1 MNEKYF
7 YLCVYLS
14 SLNLLPMKRIF
25 CTLLLAVTHFIVGA
39 QNNPVNYPV
48 YSGKDLGLSYSAS
61 ASTFKIWAPTATDA
75 KLNLYKSDIGGNA
88 ESSLKMNK
96 GINGVWELTVKQDL
110 KNSYYTFQ
118 VNIGNTWS
126 EEVVDPYAKACGTNG
141 LRAQVVD
148 FTETNPIGWAQD
160 KSPNFSTANK
170 QTDAIIYELHVRD
183 ASIHASSGIKNKG
196 KFLGLAELGTKNMAG
211 QYTGLSHIKELG
223 VTHVHLLPFYDYNSV
238 DETKSATQ
246 YNWGYDPV
254 NYNIPEG
261 SYSTNPSDGKVR
273 IKELKE
279 LVKTMHS
286 NGLRIIMDVV
296 YNHTALTKNSNFNI
310 LVPDYYYRKRAD
322 GSFSDASGCGNETA
336 SDKAMFQKFMIESVV
351 YWVKEYHIDGFR
363 FDLMGVHD
371 IETMNLIS
379 DTLHKIKPS
388 IVLYGEGWTSGGS
401 PLSEEKRALKKNAA
415 QLNDIAVFS
424 DDMRDGIKGSVFN
437 INDRGFAT
445 GNIGNS
451 ESVKFGIVAAGN
463 HPQIN
468 YNNINYTK
476 GPYTAGPAG
485 LINYADCHDNNILW
499 DKIELSFKDAS
510 EEARTKMAQLA
521 YAIVLTA
528 QGASF
533 LHAGTEFLRT
543 KNGVENSFDK
553 GDIVNGINWDLK
565 TKNNNTYQLIRSLIK
580 IRRAHPAFRM
590 QTAAQIAKHLQF
602 ENNQSAGIISYTMN
616 GAAVGDSW
624 KKIWVAYNGSQNPQ
638 SVTLPTGT
646 WKIGLSTTGSTKMGN
661 NFTLAGS
668 SAVILYGE

>member
-1 MNEKYF
+1 MKK
-7 YLCVYLS
+7 
-14 SLNLLPMKRIF
+14 LLVLI
-25 CTLLLAVTHFIVGA
+25 LLVATASYGTA
-39 QNNPVNYPV
+39 QNLSGSYPV
-48 YSGKDLGLSYSAS
+48 YNGKDLGLTYSPKA
-61 ASTFKIWAPTATDA
+61 ATFKIWAPTATA
-75 KLNLYKSDIGGNA
+75 ARLNLYKSDMGGNA
-88 ESSLKMNK
+88 IRTINMSK
-96 GINGVWELTVKQDL
+96 GENGVWQITVPENL
-110 KNSYYTFQ
+110 KNNYYTFQ
-118 VNIGNTWS
+118 VNINNTWS

-141 LRAQVVD
+141 LRAQVID
-148 FTETNPIGWAQD
+148 LKETNPVGWDQD
-160 KSPNFSTANK
+160 KSPNFSSSNK

-196 KFLGLAELGTKNMAG
+196 KFLGLAEVGTKNSAG
-211 QYTGLSHIKELG
+211 QSTGLSHIKELG

-238 DETKSATQ
+238 DETKAAVQ

-261 SYSTNPSDGKVR
+261 SYSTNPADGKVR

-279 LVKTMHS
+279 LIKTMHS
-286 NGLRIIMDVV
+286 SGLRIIMDVV
-296 YNHTALTKNSNFNI
+296 YNHTALTKNSNFNT

-322 GSFSDASGCGNETA
+322 GSFSDASSCGNETA
-336 SDKAMFQKFMIESVV
+336 SDNAMFQKFMIESVV

-363 FDLMGVHD
+363 FDLMGIHD

-388 IVLYGEGWTSGGS
+388 IVLYGEGWTSSSS
-401 PLSEEKRALKKNAA
+401 PLPDDKRALKKNAA
-415 QLNDIAVFS
+415 KLNGIAVFS

-445 GNIGNS
+445 GQIENS
-451 ESVKFGIVAAGN
+451 ESVKFGIVAAGK

-468 YNNINYTK
+468 YSKVNYSK
-476 GPYTAGPAG
+476 EPYTAGPAG

-499 DKIELSFKDAS
+499 DKIELSFKEAS
-510 EEARTKMAQLA
+510 VAERTKMHELA

-553 GDIVNGINWDLK
+553 GDVVNGINWDLK
-565 TKNNNTYQLIRSLIK
+565 TQNNASYQFIKSLIQ
-580 IRRAHPAFRM
+580 IRRTHPAFRM
-590 QTAAQIAKHLQF
+590 QTAQEIATNLNF
-602 ENNQSAGIISYTMN
+602 EENLPPGIIAYTIN

-624 KKIWVAYNGSQNPQ
+624 KKIWVAYNGKQTPQ
-638 SVTLPTGT
+638 TITLPKGT
-646 WKIGLSTTGSTKMGN
+646 WKVGLSSKGSSKSAADY
-661 NFTLAGS
+661 TLAGS
-668 SAVILYGE
+668 SAVILYGQ

>member
-1 MNEKYF
+1 MKNIIAF
-7 YLCVYLS
+7 VVLFA
-14 SLNLLPMKRIF
+14 SLNGLS
-25 CTLLLAVTHFIVGA
+25 A
-39 QNNPVNYPV
+39 QESKIDYPV
-48 YSGKDLGLSYSAS
+48 YTGKDLGLTYTPTA
-61 ASTFKIWAPTATDA
+61 ATFKIWAPTATAA
-75 KLNLYKSDIGGNA
+75 KLNIYKSDLGGTA
-88 ESSLKMNK
+88 VRSITMHK
-96 GINGVWELTVKQDL
+96 GDNGVWQITVPENL

-141 LRAQVVD
+141 LRAQVID
-148 FTETNPIGWAQD
+148 LKETNPVGWDKD
-160 KSPNFSTANK
+160 KSPNFSVANK
-170 QTDAIIYELHVRD
+170 QTDAVIYELHVRD

-196 KFLGLAELGTKNMAG
+196 KFLGLAELGTKNSAG
-211 QYTGLSHIKELG
+211 QFTGLSHIKELG
-223 VTHVHLLPFYDYNSV
+223 VTHIHLLPFYDYNSV
-238 DETKSATQ
+238 DETKSAVQ

-273 IKELKE
+273 IRELKE
-279 LVKTMHS
+279 LIKTIHS

-322 GSFSDASGCGNETA
+322 GSFSDASSCGNETA
-336 SDKAMFQKFMIESVV
+336 SEKAMFQKFMIESVV
-351 YWVKEYHIDGFR
+351 YWVNEYHIDGFR
-363 FDLMGVHD
+363 FDLMGIHD
-371 IETMNLIS
+371 IQTMNMIS

-388 IVLYGEGWTSGGS
+388 IVLYGEGWTSSSS
-401 PLSEEKRALKKNAA
+401 PLPEDKRALKKNAA
-415 QLNDIAVFS
+415 LLNGIAVFS

-437 INDRGFAT
+437 IDDKGFAT
-445 GNIGNS
+445 GHIANI
-451 ESVKFGIVAAGN
+451 ESVKFGIVAAGK

-468 YNNINYTK
+468 YSKVNYSK
-476 GPYTAGPAG
+476 EPYTAGPAG

-499 DKIELSFKDAS
+499 DKIELSLKSAS
-510 EEARTKMAQLA
+510 TAERTKMHELA

-553 GDIVNGINWDLK
+553 GDVVNGIDWNLK
-565 TKNNNTYQLIRSLIK
+565 TKNMASYQFIKSLVQ

-590 QTAAQIAKHLQF
+590 QTAEQIATHLNF
-602 ENNQSAGIISYTMN
+602 ENNLPTGIIAYTIN
-616 GAAVGDSW
+616 GAAVGDTW
-624 KKIWVAYNGSQNPQ
+624 KKIWVAYNGSQTPQ
-638 SVTLPTGT
+638 TLTLPKGT
-646 WKIGLSTTGSTKMGN
+646 WKVGLSSNGSSKMGN

-668 SAVILYGE
+668 SAVILYGQ

>member
-1 MNEKYF
+1 MYISNLNLVFMKKLIVLIVLIATASYGTAQN
-7 YLCVYLS
+7 LS
-14 SLNLLPMKRIF
+14 SR
-25 CTLLLAVTHFIVGA
+25 
-39 QNNPVNYPV
+39 YPV
-48 YSGKDLGLSYSAS
+48 YNGKDLGLTYSPKA
-61 ASTFKIWAPTATDA
+61 ATFKIWAPTATA
-75 KLNLYKSDIGGNA
+75 ARLNLYKSDMGGSVIRSIN
-88 ESSLKMNK
+88 LNK
-96 GINGVWELTVKQDL
+96 GENGVWQITVPENL

-118 VNIGNTWS
+118 VNIGNAWG

-141 LRAQVVD
+141 LRAQVID
-148 FTETNPIGWAQD
+148 LKETNPVGWEKD
-160 KSPNFSTANK
+160 KSPNFSSTNK
-170 QTDAIIYELHVRD
+170 QTDAVIYELHVRD

-196 KFLGLAELGTKNMAG
+196 KFLGLAEVGTKNSAG
-211 QYTGLSHIKELG
+211 QSTGLSHLKEFG

-238 DETKSATQ
+238 DETKAAVQ

-279 LVKTMHS
+279 LIKTMHS

-296 YNHTALTKNSNFNI
+296 YNHTALTKNSNFNT

-322 GSFSDASGCGNETA
+322 GSFSDASSCGNETA
-336 SDKAMFQKFMIESVV
+336 SDNAMFQKFMIESVV

-363 FDLMGVHD
+363 FDLMGIHD

-388 IVLYGEGWTSGGS
+388 IVLYGEGWTSSSS
-401 PLSEEKRALKKNAA
+401 PLPDNKRALKKNAA
-415 QLNDIAVFS
+415 QLNGIAVFS

-445 GNIGNS
+445 GQIENS
-451 ESVKFGIVAAGN
+451 ESVKFGIVAAGK

-468 YNNINYTK
+468 YSKVNYSK
-476 GPYTAGPAG
+476 EPYTAGPAG

-510 EEARTKMAQLA
+510 VAERTKMHELA
-521 YAIVLTA
+521 YSIVLTA

-553 GDIVNGINWDLK
+553 GDIVNGIDWDLK
-565 TKNNNTYQLIRSLIK
+565 TKNNASYQFIK
-580 IRRAHPAFRM
+580 NLVQIRRAHPAFRM
-590 QTAAQIAKHLQF
+590 QTAQQIATHLNF
-602 ENNQSAGIISYTMN
+602 ENNQPAGIIAYTIN

-624 KKIWVAYNGSQNPQ
+624 KKIWVAFNGSQNPQ
-638 SVTLPTGT
+638 TLTVPKGT
-646 WKIGLSTTGSTKMGN
+646 WKVGFYGQDAPKIGN

-668 SAVILYGE
+668 SAVILYGQ

>member
-1 MNEKYF
+1 MIVF
-7 YLCVYLS
+7 VLLFA
-14 SLNLLPMKRIF
+14 SL
-25 CTLLLAVTHFIVGA
+25 THSTA
-39 QNNPVNYPV
+39 QESKISYPV
-48 YSGKDLGLSYSAS
+48 YKGSDLGLTYSQK
-61 ASTFKIWAPTATDA
+61 ASTFKIWAPTATAA
-75 KLNLYKSDIGGNA
+75 KLNVYKSDMGGTA
-88 ESSLKMNK
+88 SRSIQMSSGEN
-96 GINGVWELTVKQDL
+96 GIWLITLPENL
-110 KNSYYTFQ
+110 KNNYYTFQ
-118 VNIGNTWS
+118 VFIDNVWS

-148 FTETNPIGWAQD
+148 LNETNPIGWAKD
-160 KSPNFSTANK
+160 RSPNFSTSNK

-183 ASIHASSGIKNKG
+183 ASIHESSGIKNKG
-196 KFLGLAELGTKNMAG
+196 KFLGLAELGTKNSAG
-211 QYTGLSHIKELG
+211 QFTGLSHIKELG
-223 VTHVHLLPFYDYNSV
+223 VTHIHLLPFYDYNSV
-238 DETKSATQ
+238 DETKAATQ

-254 NYNIPEG
+254 HYNIPEG

-279 LVKTMHS
+279 LIKTMHS

-310 LVPDYYYRKRAD
+310 LVPNYYYRKRAD

-336 SDKAMFQKFMIESVV
+336 SDQAMFRKFMIESVV

-379 DTLHKIKPS
+379 DTLHKLKPS

-401 PLSEEKRALKKNAA
+401 TLPEEKRAIKKNAA
-415 QLNDIAVFS
+415 QLNGIAVFS

-468 YNNINYTK
+468 YNQVNYSK
-476 GPYTAGPAG
+476 APYTTGPAG

-510 EEARTKMAQLA
+510 IIERTKMHELA

-565 TKNNNTYQLIRSLIK
+565 TKNIGTYQFIKNVIK
-580 IRRAHPAFRM
+580 IRRTHPAFRM
-590 QTAAQIAKHLQF
+590 QSAQQIANHLRF
-602 ENNQSAGIISYTMN
+602 ENNQPAGIIAYTIN
-616 GAAVGDSW
+616 GAAVGDTW
-624 KKIWVAYNGSQNPQ
+624 KKIWVAYNGSQTSQ
-638 SVTLPTGT
+638 TLTLPKGS
-646 WKIGLSTTGSTKMGN
+646 WKIGLSGKGSSIMGN
-661 NFTLAGS
+661 NFTLSGS

>member
-1 MNEKYF
+1 MKNIIAF
-7 YLCVYLS
+7 VVLFA
-14 SLNLLPMKRIF
+14 SLNGV
-25 CTLLLAVTHFIVGA
+25 AA
-39 QNNPVNYPV
+39 QESKIDYPV
-48 YSGKDLGLSYSAS
+48 YTGKDLGLTYTPTA
-61 ASTFKIWAPTATDA
+61 ATFKIWAPTATAA
-75 KLNLYKSDIGGNA
+75 KLNIYKSDLGGTA
-88 ESSLKMNK
+88 VRSITMNK
-96 GINGVWELTVKQDL
+96 GVNGVWQITVPENL

-141 LRAQVVD
+141 LRAQVID
-148 FTETNPIGWAQD
+148 LKETNPVGWDKD
-160 KSPNFSTANK
+160 KSPNFSVANK
-170 QTDAIIYELHVRD
+170 QTDALIYELHVRD

-196 KFLGLAELGTKNMAG
+196 KFLGLAELGTKNNTG
-211 QYTGLSHIKELG
+211 QLTGLSHIKELG
-223 VTHVHLLPFYDYNSV
+223 VTHIHLLPFYDYNSV
-238 DETKSATQ
+238 DETKSAVQ

-273 IKELKE
+273 IRELKE
-279 LVKTMHS
+279 LIKTMHS

-322 GSFSDASGCGNETA
+322 GSFSDASSCGNETA
-336 SDKAMFQKFMIESVV
+336 SEKAMFQKFMIESVV
-351 YWVKEYHIDGFR
+351 YWVNEYHIDGFR
-363 FDLMGVHD
+363 FDLMGIHD
-371 IETMNLIS
+371 IQTMNMIS

-388 IVLYGEGWTSGGS
+388 IVLYGEGWTSSSS
-401 PLSEEKRALKKNAA
+401 PLPEDKRALKKNAA
-415 QLNDIAVFS
+415 KLNGIAVFS

-437 INDRGFAT
+437 IDDRGFAT
-445 GNIGNS
+445 GNTSNS
-451 ESVKFGIVAAGN
+451 ESVKFGIVAAGK

-468 YNNINYTK
+468 YSKVNYSK
-476 GPYTAGPAG
+476 EPYTAGPAG

-499 DKIELSFKDAS
+499 DKIELSFKSAS
-510 EEARTKMAQLA
+510 AAERTKMHELA

-553 GDIVNGINWDLK
+553 GDIVNGIDWDLK
-565 TKNNNTYQLIRSLIK
+565 TKNMASYQFIKSLVQ

-590 QTAAQIAKHLQF
+590 QTAQQIATNINF
-602 ENNQSAGIISYTMN
+602 ENNLPTGIIAYTIN
-616 GAAVGDSW
+616 GAAVGDNW
-624 KKIWVAYNGSQNPQ
+624 KKIWIAYNGSQTPQ
-638 SVTLPTGT
+638 TLTLPKGT
-646 WKIGLSTTGSTKMGN
+646 WKVGLSSNGSSKMGN

-668 SAVILYGE
+668 SAVILYGQ

>member
-1 MNEKYF
+1 
-7 YLCVYLS
+7 VYIS
-14 SLNLLPMKRIF
+14 NLNLVFMKK
-25 CTLLLAVTHFIVGA
+25 LIVLIVLIATASYGTA
-39 QNNPVNYPV
+39 QNISSRYPV
-48 YSGKDLGLSYSAS
+48 YNGKDLGLTYSPA
-61 ASTFKIWAPTATDA
+61 AATFKIWAPTATA
-75 KLNLYKSDIGGNA
+75 ARLNVYKSDMGGNA
-88 ESSLKMNK
+88 IRSINMNK
-96 GINGVWELTVKQDL
+96 GENGVWQITVPENL

-118 VNIGNTWS
+118 VNISNAWS

-141 LRAQVVD
+141 LRAQVID
-148 FTETNPIGWAQD
+148 LKETNPVGWEKD
-160 KSPNFSTANK
+160 KSPNFSVSNK
-170 QTDAIIYELHVRD
+170 QTDAVIYELHVRD

-196 KFLGLAELGTKNMAG
+196 KFLGLAEVGTKNSAG
-211 QYTGLSHIKELG
+211 QFTGLSHIKELG

-238 DETKSATQ
+238 DETKAAVQ

-279 LVKTMHS
+279 LIKTMHS

-296 YNHTALTKNSNFNI
+296 YNHTALTKNSNFNT

-322 GSFSDASGCGNETA
+322 GSFSDASSCGNETA
-336 SDKAMFQKFMIESVV
+336 SDHAMFQKFMIESVV

-363 FDLMGVHD
+363 FDLMGIHD

-388 IVLYGEGWTSGGS
+388 IVLYGEGWTSSSS
-401 PLSEEKRALKKNAA
+401 PLPDNKRALKKNAA
-415 QLNDIAVFS
+415 QLNGIAVFS

-445 GNIGNS
+445 GQIENS
-451 ESVKFGIVAAGN
+451 ESVKFGIVAAGT

-468 YNNINYTK
+468 YSKVNYSK
-476 GPYTAGPAG
+476 EPYTAGPAG

-499 DKIELSFKDAS
+499 DKIELSFKEAS
-510 EEARTKMAQLA
+510 VAQRTKMHELA

-553 GDIVNGINWDLK
+553 GDLVNGIDWDLK
-565 TKNNNTYQLIRSLIK
+565 TKNNASYQFIK
-580 IRRAHPAFRM
+580 NLVQIRRAHPAFRM
-590 QTAAQIAKHLQF
+590 QTAQQIATHLNF
-602 ENNQSAGIISYTMN
+602 ENNQPAGIIAYTIN

-624 KKIWVAYNGSQNPQ
+624 KKIWVAFNGSQNPQ
-638 SVTLPTGT
+638 TLTVPKGT
-646 WKIGLSTTGSTKMGN
+646 WKVGFYGQDASKIGN

-668 SAVILYGE
+668 SAVILYGQ

>member
-1 MNEKYF
+1 MKNLIVF
-7 YLCVYLS
+7 VLLFA
-14 SLNLLPMKRIF
+14 SL
-25 CTLLLAVTHFIVGA
+25 THITAQENKNSYPTYKGA
-39 QNNPVNYPV
+39 
-48 YSGKDLGLSYSAS
+48 DLGLTYSLK
-61 ASTFKIWAPTATDA
+61 ASTFKIWAPTATAA
-75 KLNLYKSDIGGNA
+75 KLNLYKSDMGGTA
-88 ESSLKMNK
+88 LRSIQMNK
-96 GINGVWELTVKQDL
+96 GENGVWFITIPENL
-110 KNSYYTFQ
+110 KNNYYTFQ
-118 VNIGNTWS
+118 VFIDNVWS

-141 LRAQVVD
+141 LRAQVID
-148 FTETNPIGWAQD
+148 FNETNPVGWAQD
-160 KSPNFSTANK
+160 TSPSFSTSNK

-196 KFLGLAELGTKNMAG
+196 KFLGLAELGTKNKEG
-211 QYTGLSHIKELG
+211 LSTGLSHIKELG
-223 VTHVHLLPFYDYNSV
+223 VTHIHLLPFYDYNSV
-238 DETKSATQ
+238 DETKSAVQ

-279 LVKTMHS
+279 LVKTMHN

-310 LVPDYYYRKRAD
+310 LVPNYYYRKRAD

-336 SDKAMFQKFMIESVV
+336 SEQAMFQKFMIESVV

-371 IETMNLIS
+371 IQTMNLIS
-379 DTLHKIKPS
+379 DTLHKLKPS
-388 IVLYGEGWTSGGS
+388 IVLYGEGWTSGS
-401 PLSEEKRALKKNAA
+401 STLPEEKRALKKNAA
-415 QLNDIAVFS
+415 QLNGIAVFS

-468 YNNINYTK
+468 YNNVNYSK
-476 GPYTAGPAG
+476 APYTAGPAG

-510 EEARTKMAQLA
+510 EQARTKMHELA

-565 TKNNNTYQLIRSLIK
+565 TKNNATYQFIK
-580 IRRAHPAFRM
+580 SVIQIRRTHPAFRM
-590 QTAAQIAKHLQF
+590 QTAQQIATHLHF
-602 ENNQSAGIISYTMN
+602 ENNLPAGTIAYTIN
-616 GAAVGDSW
+616 GAAVGDTW
-624 KKIWVAYNGSQNPQ
+624 KKIWVAYNGSQTGQ
-638 SVTLPTGT
+638 TLTLPKGT
-646 WKIGLSTTGSTKMGN
+646 WKMGLSSKGSSKMGN
-661 NFTLAGS
+661 NFTLGGS
-668 SAVILYGE
+668 SVVILYGE

>member
-1 MNEKYF
+1 MKNIAAF
-7 YLCVYLS
+7 VVFII
-14 SLNLLPMKRIF
+14 SLNV
-25 CTLLLAVTHFIVGA
+25 VTA
-39 QNNPVNYPV
+39 QESRTSYPF
-48 YSGKDLGLSYSAS
+48 YSGKDLGLTYSPKA
-61 ASTFKIWAPTATDA
+61 ATFKIWAPTANAA
-75 KLNLYKSDIGGNA
+75 KLNLYKSDLGGTAIRSIN
-88 ESSLKMNK
+88 MNK
-96 GINGVWELTVKQDL
+96 GENGIWQITVAENL

-141 LRAQVVD
+141 LRAQVID
-148 FTETNPIGWAQD
+148 LKETNPVGWAQD
-160 KSPNFSTANK
+160 KSPNFSVSNK
-170 QTDAIIYELHVRD
+170 QTDAVIYELHVRD

-196 KFLGLAELGTKNMAG
+196 KFLGLAEVGTKNSAG
-211 QYTGLSHIKELG
+211 QSTGLSHIKELG

-238 DETKSATQ
+238 DETKAAVQ

-261 SYSTNPSDGKVR
+261 SYSTNPADGKVR

-279 LVKTMHS
+279 LIKTMHS

-296 YNHTALTKNSNFNI
+296 YNHTALTKNANFNI

-322 GSFSDASGCGNETA
+322 GSFSDASSCGNETA
-336 SDKAMFQKFMIESVV
+336 SDNAMFQKFMIESVV
-351 YWVKEYHIDGFR
+351 YWVNEYHIDGFR
-363 FDLMGVHD
+363 FDLMGIHD

-388 IVLYGEGWTSGGS
+388 IVLYGEGWTSSSS
-401 PLSEEKRALKKNAA
+401 PLPEEKRALKKNAA
-415 QLNDIAVFS
+415 QLNGIAVFS

-437 INDRGFAT
+437 IDDRGFAT

-451 ESVKFGIVAAGN
+451 ESVKFGIVAAGK

-468 YNNINYTK
+468 YSKVNYSK
-476 GPYTAGPAG
+476 EPYTAGPAG

-499 DKIELSFKDAS
+499 DKIALSFKEAS
-510 EEARTKMAQLA
+510 VAERTKMHELA

-553 GDIVNGINWDLK
+553 GDIVNGIDWDLK
-565 TKNNNTYQLIRSLIK
+565 TKNNTSYQFIK
-580 IRRAHPAFRM
+580 NLVQIRRAHPAFRL
-590 QTAAQIAKHLQF
+590 QTAAQIATHINF
-602 ENNQSAGIISYTMN
+602 ENSQPAGIIAYTIN
-616 GAAVGDSW
+616 GAAVGDTW
-624 KKIWVAYNGSQNPQ
+624 KKIWVAYNGSLSPQ
-638 SVTLPTGT
+638 TLTLPRGT
-646 WKIGLSTTGSTKMGN
+646 WKVGLSSNGSSKLDD

-668 SAVILYGE
+668 SAVILYGQ

>member
-1 MNEKYF
+1 MYISNLNLVFMKKLIVLIALIATASYGTAQN
-7 YLCVYLS
+7 LS
-14 SLNLLPMKRIF
+14 SR
-25 CTLLLAVTHFIVGA
+25 
-39 QNNPVNYPV
+39 YPV
-48 YSGKDLGLSYSAS
+48 YNGKDLGLTYSPS
-61 ASTFKIWAPTATDA
+61 AATFKIWAPTATA
-75 KLNLYKSDIGGNA
+75 ARLNLYKSDMGGSVIRSIN
-88 ESSLKMNK
+88 MNK
-96 GINGVWELTVKQDL
+96 GENGVWQITVPENL

-118 VNIGNTWS
+118 VNIGNAWG

-141 LRAQVVD
+141 LRAQVID
-148 FTETNPIGWAQD
+148 LKETNPVGWEKD
-160 KSPNFSTANK
+160 KSPNFSSTNK
-170 QTDAIIYELHVRD
+170 QTDAVIYELHVRD

-196 KFLGLAELGTKNMAG
+196 KFLGLAEVGTKNSAG
-211 QYTGLSHIKELG
+211 QFTGLSHIKELG

-238 DETKSATQ
+238 DETKAAVQ

-279 LVKTMHS
+279 LIKTMHS

-296 YNHTALTKNSNFNI
+296 YNHTALTKNSNFNT

-322 GSFSDASGCGNETA
+322 GSFSDASSCGNETA
-336 SDKAMFQKFMIESVV
+336 SDHAMFQKFMIESVV

-363 FDLMGVHD
+363 FDLMGIHD

-388 IVLYGEGWTSGGS
+388 IVLYGEGWTSSSS
-401 PLSEEKRALKKNAA
+401 PLPDNKRALKKNAA
-415 QLNDIAVFS
+415 QLNGIAVFS

-445 GNIGNS
+445 GQIENS
-451 ESVKFGIVAAGN
+451 ESVKFGIVAAGT

-468 YNNINYTK
+468 YSKVNYSK
-476 GPYTAGPAG
+476 EPYTAGPAG

-499 DKIELSFKDAS
+499 DKIELSFKEAS
-510 EEARTKMAQLA
+510 VAERTKMHELA
-521 YAIVLTA
+521 YSIVLTA

-553 GDIVNGINWDLK
+553 GDIVNGIDWDLK
-565 TKNNNTYQLIRSLIK
+565 TKNNASYQFIK
-580 IRRAHPAFRM
+580 NLVQIRRAHPAFRM
-590 QTAAQIAKHLQF
+590 QTAQQIASHLNF
-602 ENNQSAGIISYTMN
+602 ENNQPPGIIAYTIN

-624 KKIWVAYNGSQNPQ
+624 KKIWVAFNGSQNPQ
-638 SVTLPTGT
+638 TLTVPKGT
-646 WKIGLSTTGSTKMGN
+646 WKVGFYGQDAPKIGN

-668 SAVILYGE
+668 SAVILYGQ

>member
-1 MNEKYF
+1 MKNITAF
-7 YLCVYLS
+7 VVFII
-14 SLNLLPMKRIF
+14 SLNV
-25 CTLLLAVTHFIVGA
+25 VTA
-39 QNNPVNYPV
+39 QESRTSYPF
-48 YSGKDLGLSYSAS
+48 YSGKDLGLTYSPKA
-61 ASTFKIWAPTATDA
+61 ATFKIWAPTANAA
-75 KLNLYKSDIGGNA
+75 KLNLYKSDLGGTAIRSIN
-88 ESSLKMNK
+88 MNK
-96 GINGVWELTVKQDL
+96 GENGIWQITVAENL

-141 LRAQVVD
+141 LRAQVID
-148 FTETNPIGWAQD
+148 LKETNPVGWAQD
-160 KSPNFSTANK
+160 KSPNFSVSNK
-170 QTDAIIYELHVRD
+170 QTDAVIYELHVRD

-196 KFLGLAELGTKNMAG
+196 KFLGLAEVGTKNSAG
-211 QYTGLSHIKELG
+211 QSTGLSHIKELG

-238 DETKSATQ
+238 DETKAAVQ

-261 SYSTNPSDGKVR
+261 SYSTNPADGKVR

-279 LVKTMHS
+279 LIKTMHS

-296 YNHTALTKNSNFNI
+296 YNHTALTKNANFNI

-322 GSFSDASGCGNETA
+322 GSFSDASSCGNETA
-336 SDKAMFQKFMIESVV
+336 SDNAMFQKFMIESVV
-351 YWVKEYHIDGFR
+351 YWVNEYHIDGFR
-363 FDLMGVHD
+363 FDLMGIHD

-388 IVLYGEGWTSGGS
+388 IVLYGEGWTSSSS
-401 PLSEEKRALKKNAA
+401 PLPEEKRALKKNAA
-415 QLNDIAVFS
+415 QLNGIAVFS

-437 INDRGFAT
+437 IDDRGFAT

-451 ESVKFGIVAAGN
+451 ESVKFGIVAAGK

-468 YNNINYTK
+468 YSKVNYSK
-476 GPYTAGPAG
+476 EPYTAGPAG

-499 DKIELSFKDAS
+499 DKIALSFKEAS
-510 EEARTKMAQLA
+510 VAERTKMHELA

-553 GDIVNGINWDLK
+553 GDIVNGIDWDLK
-565 TKNNNTYQLIRSLIK
+565 TKNNTSYQFIK
-580 IRRAHPAFRM
+580 NLVQIRRAHPAFRL
-590 QTAAQIAKHLQF
+590 QTAAQIATHINF
-602 ENNQSAGIISYTMN
+602 ENSQPAGIIAYTIN
-616 GAAVGDSW
+616 GAAVGDTW
-624 KKIWVAYNGSQNPQ
+624 KKIWVAYNGSLSPQ
-638 SVTLPTGT
+638 TLTLPRGT
-646 WKIGLSTTGSTKMGN
+646 WKVGLSSNGSSKLDD

-668 SAVILYGE
+668 SAVILYGQ

>member
-1 MNEKYF
+1 MKKLMVLILLIATASYGTAQN
-7 YLCVYLS
+7 LS
-14 SLNLLPMKRIF
+14 SS
-25 CTLLLAVTHFIVGA
+25 
-39 QNNPVNYPV
+39 YPV
-48 YSGKDLGLSYSAS
+48 YNGKDLGLTYSPKA
-61 ASTFKIWAPTATDA
+61 ATFKIWAPTATAA
-75 KLNLYKSDIGGNA
+75 KLNLYKADMGGNA
-88 ESSLKMNK
+88 IRSINMNK
-96 GINGVWELTVKQDL
+96 GENGVWQITVSENL
-110 KNSYYTFQ
+110 KNSYYTFK
-118 VNIGNTWS
+118 VNIGNAWS

-141 LRAQVVD
+141 LRAQVID
-148 FTETNPIGWAQD
+148 LKETNPVGWEKD
-160 KSPNFSTANK
+160 KSPNFSTTNK

-196 KFLGLAELGTKNMAG
+196 KFIGLAEVGTKNSAG
-211 QYTGLSHIKELG
+211 QSTGLSHLKEFG

-238 DETKSATQ
+238 DETKAAEQ

-261 SYSTNPSDGKVR
+261 SYSTNPADGKVR

-279 LVKTMHS
+279 LIKTMHS

-296 YNHTALTKNSNFNI
+296 YNHTALTKNSNFNT

-322 GSFSDASGCGNETA
+322 GSFSDASSCGNETA
-336 SDKAMFQKFMIESVV
+336 SDNAMFQKFMIESVV

-363 FDLMGVHD
+363 FDLMGIHD

-388 IVLYGEGWTSGGS
+388 IVLYGEGWTSSSS
-401 PLSEEKRALKKNAA
+401 PLPDDKRALKKNAA
-415 QLNDIAVFS
+415 QLNGIAVFS

-445 GNIGNS
+445 GQIENS
-451 ESVKFGIVAAGN
+451 ESVKFGIVAAGK

-468 YNNINYTK
+468 YSKVNYSK
-476 GPYTAGPAG
+476 EPYTAGPAG

-510 EEARTKMAQLA
+510 VGERTKMHELA

-565 TKNNNTYQLIRSLIK
+565 TKNNATYQFIKSLVQ

-590 QTAAQIAKHLQF
+590 QTAQQIATHLNF
-602 ENNQSAGIISYTMN
+602 ENNQPAGIIAYTIN

-624 KKIWVAYNGSQNPQ
+624 KKIWVAFNGSQNPQ
-638 SVTLPTGT
+638 SLTVPKGS
-646 WKIGLSTTGSTKMGN
+646 WKVGFYGQDAPKIGN
-661 NFTLAGS
+661 NFTLAAS

>member
-1 MNEKYF
+1 M
-7 YLCVYLS
+7 VII
-14 SLNLLPMKRIF
+14 LLIGAASYG
-25 CTLLLAVTHFIVGA
+25 TA
-39 QNNPVNYPV
+39 QNQSSSYPV
-48 YSGKDLGLSYSAS
+48 YSGKDLGLTYSPTA
-61 ASTFKIWAPTATDA
+61 ATFKIWAPTATAA
-75 KLNLYKSDIGGNA
+75 KLNLYKSDMGGNA
-88 ESSLKMNK
+88 IRSINLSK
-96 GINGVWELTVKQDL
+96 GENGVWYITVTENL

-118 VNIGNTWS
+118 VHIGNAWS

-141 LRAQVVD
+141 LRAQVID
-148 FTETNPIGWAQD
+148 LKETNPIGWAGD
-160 KSPNFSTANK
+160 KSPNFSSANK

-183 ASIHASSGIKNKG
+183 ASIHTSSGIKNKG
-196 KFLGLAELGTKNMAG
+196 KYLGLAEVGTKNSAG
-211 QYTGLSHIKELG
+211 LTTGLSHIKELG

-238 DETKSATQ
+238 DETKSEVQ

-261 SYSTNPSDGKVR
+261 SYSTNPADGKVR

-279 LVKTMHS
+279 LIKTIHS

-296 YNHTALTKNSNFNI
+296 YNHTALTKNANFNI

-322 GSFSDASGCGNETA
+322 GSFSDASSCGNETA
-336 SDKAMFQKFMIESVV
+336 SDNAMFQKFMIESVV
-351 YWVKEYHIDGFR
+351 YWVNEYHIDGFR
-363 FDLMGVHD
+363 FDLMGIHD

-379 DTLHKIKPS
+379 DTLRKIKPS
-388 IVLYGEGWTSGGS
+388 IVLYGEGWTSSSS
-401 PLSEEKRALKKNAA
+401 PLPDEKRALKRNAA
-415 QLNDIAVFS
+415 QLNGIAVFS

-445 GNIGNS
+445 GQIENS
-451 ESVKFGIVAAGN
+451 ESVKFGIVAAGK

-468 YNNINYTK
+468 YSKVNYSK
-476 GPYTAGPAG
+476 EPYTASPAG

-510 EEARTKMAQLA
+510 VAERTKMHELA

-553 GDIVNGINWDLK
+553 GDIVNSINWDLK
-565 TKNNNTYQLIRSLIK
+565 TQNNASYTFIKSLIQ

-590 QTAAQIAKHLQF
+590 QTAQQIAAHLNF
-602 ENNQSAGIISYTMN
+602 EKNLPTGIIAYTIN
-616 GAAVGDSW
+616 GAAVGDRW
-624 KKIWVAYNGSQNPQ
+624 KKIWVAYNGKQTPQ
-638 SVTLPTGT
+638 TISLPKGT
-646 WKIGLSTTGSTKMGN
+646 WKVGLSSKGSSKSAN
-661 NFTLAGS
+661 NYTLAGS

>member
-1 MNEKYF
+1 MKNIAAF
-7 YLCVYLS
+7 VVFII
-14 SLNLLPMKRIF
+14 SLNV
-25 CTLLLAVTHFIVGA
+25 VTA
-39 QNNPVNYPV
+39 QESRTSYPF
-48 YSGKDLGLSYSAS
+48 YSGKDLGLTYSPKA
-61 ASTFKIWAPTATDA
+61 ATFKIWAPTATAA
-75 KLNLYKSDIGGNA
+75 KLNLYKSDLGGTAIRSIN
-88 ESSLKMNK
+88 MNK
-96 GINGVWELTVKQDL
+96 GENGIWQITVAENH

-141 LRAQVVD
+141 LRAQVID
-148 FTETNPIGWAQD
+148 LKETNPVGWAQD
-160 KSPNFSTANK
+160 KSPNFSVSNK
-170 QTDAIIYELHVRD
+170 QTDAVIYELHVRD
-183 ASIHASSGIKNKG
+183 ASIHESSGIKNKG
-196 KFLGLAELGTKNMAG
+196 KFLGLAEVGTKNSAG
-211 QYTGLSHIKELG
+211 QSTGLSHIKELG

-238 DETKSATQ
+238 DETKAAVQ

-261 SYSTNPSDGKVR
+261 SYSTNPADGKVR

-279 LVKTMHS
+279 LIKTMHS

-296 YNHTALTKNSNFNI
+296 YNHTALTKNANFNI

-322 GSFSDASGCGNETA
+322 GSFSDASSCGNETA
-336 SDKAMFQKFMIESVV
+336 SDNAMFQKFMIESVV
-351 YWVKEYHIDGFR
+351 YWVNEYHIDGFR
-363 FDLMGVHD
+363 FDLMGIHD

-388 IVLYGEGWTSGGS
+388 IVLYGEGWTSSSS
-401 PLSEEKRALKKNAA
+401 PLPEEKRALKKNAA
-415 QLNDIAVFS
+415 QLNGIAVFS

-437 INDRGFAT
+437 IDDRGFAT

-451 ESVKFGIVAAGN
+451 ESVKFGIVAAGK

-468 YNNINYTK
+468 YSKVNYSK
-476 GPYTAGPAG
+476 EPYTAGPAG

-510 EEARTKMAQLA
+510 VGERTKMHELA
-521 YAIVLTA
+521 HAIVLTA

-565 TKNNNTYQLIRSLIK
+565 TKNNTRRWIRLYKLRTTKHYIV
-580 IRRAHPAFRM
+580 RR
-590 QTAAQIAKHLQF
+590 
-602 ENNQSAGIISYTMN
+602 
-616 GAAVGDSW
+616 
-624 KKIWVAYNGSQNPQ
+624 
-638 SVTLPTGT
+638 
-646 WKIGLSTTGSTKMGN
+646 
-661 NFTLAGS
+661 
-668 SAVILYGE
+668 

>member
-1 MNEKYF
+1 MKNIIVF
-7 YLCVYLS
+7 VVLFAA
-14 SLNLLPMKRIF
+14 LNG
-25 CTLLLAVTHFIVGA
+25 LAA
-39 QNNPVNYPV
+39 QESKIDYPV
-48 YSGKDLGLSYSAS
+48 YTGKDLGLTYTPTA
-61 ASTFKIWAPTATDA
+61 ATFKIWAPTATA
-75 KLNLYKSDIGGNA
+75 TKLNIYKSDLGGTA
-88 ESSLKMNK
+88 VRTITMNK
-96 GINGVWELTVKQDL
+96 GDNGVWQITVPENL

-141 LRAQVVD
+141 LRAQVID
-148 FTETNPIGWAQD
+148 LKETNPVGWAGD
-160 KSPNFSTANK
+160 TSPDFSTSNK
-170 QTDAIIYELHVRD
+170 QTDAVIYELHVRD

-196 KFLGLAELGTKNMAG
+196 KFLGLAELGTKNSAG
-211 QYTGLSHIKELG
+211 QFTGLSHIKELG
-223 VTHVHLLPFYDYNSV
+223 VTHIHLLPFYDYNSV
-238 DETKSATQ
+238 DETKSAVQ

-273 IKELKE
+273 IRELKE
-279 LVKTMHS
+279 LIKTMHS
-286 NGLRIIMDVV
+286 NGLRIVMDVV

-336 SDKAMFQKFMIESVV
+336 SDRAMFQKFMIESVV
-351 YWVKEYHIDGFR
+351 YWVNEYHIDGFR
-363 FDLMGVHD
+363 FDLMGIHD
-371 IETMNLIS
+371 IQTMNMIS

-388 IVLYGEGWTSGGS
+388 IVLYGEGWTSGSS
-401 PLSEEKRALKKNAA
+401 PLPEDKRALKKNAA
-415 QLNDIAVFS
+415 QLNGIAVFS

-437 INDRGFAT
+437 IDDRGFAT
-445 GNIGNS
+445 GNTSNS
-451 ESVKFGIVAAGN
+451 ESVKFGVVAAGK

-468 YNNINYTK
+468 YSKVNYSK
-476 GPYTAGPAG
+476 EPYTAGPAG

-499 DKIELSFKDAS
+499 DKIELSFKSAS
-510 EEARTKMAQLA
+510 ATERTKMHELA

-553 GDIVNGINWDLK
+553 GDIVNGIDWDLK
-565 TKNNNTYQLIRSLIK
+565 TKNMASYQFIKSLVQ

-590 QTAAQIAKHLQF
+590 QTAEQIATNINF
-602 ENNQSAGIISYTMN
+602 ENNQPSGIIAYTIS
-616 GAAVGDSW
+616 GAAVGDTW
-624 KKIWVAYNGSQNPQ
+624 KKIWVAYNGSQTPQ
-638 SVTLPTGT
+638 TLTLPKGT
-646 WKIGLSTTGSTKMGN
+646 WKVGLSSNGSSKMGN

-668 SAVILYGE
+668 SAVILYGQ

>member
-1 MNEKYF
+1 
-7 YLCVYLS
+7 
-14 SLNLLPMKRIF
+14 MKNF
-25 CTLLLAVTHFIVGA
+25 FVFVLLLASVTHVTA
-39 QNNPVNYPV
+39 QENNSSYPV
-48 YSGKDLGLSYSAS
+48 YTGKDLGLTYSPK
-61 ASTFKIWAPTATDA
+61 ASTFKIWAPTATA
-75 KLNLYKSDIGGNA
+75 VKLNLYKSDMGGTA
-88 ESSLKMNK
+88 WLSVTMNK
-96 GINGVWELTVKQDL
+96 GTNGVWLTTLPENL

-160 KSPNFSTANK
+160 TSPNFSTANK

-196 KFLGLAELGTKNMAG
+196 KFLGLAELGTKNNAG
-211 QYTGLSHIKELG
+211 QSTGLSHIKELG

-238 DETKSATQ
+238 DETKAATQ

-261 SYSTNPSDGKVR
+261 SYSTNPVDGKVR

-322 GSFSDASGCGNETA
+322 GTFSDASGCGNETA
-336 SDKAMFQKFMIESVV
+336 SDKAMYQKFMIESVV

-371 IETMNLIS
+371 IQTMNLIS

-388 IVLYGEGWTSGGS
+388 IVLYGEGWTSGSS

-415 QLNDIAVFS
+415 QLNGIAVFS

-445 GNIGNS
+445 GNTGNS

-468 YNNINYTK
+468 YNKVNYSK

-510 EEARTKMAQLA
+510 EKDRTKMHELA

-553 GDIVNGINWDLK
+553 GDMVNGINWDLK
-565 TKNNNTYQLIRSLIK
+565 TKNNATYQFIKSLIQ

-602 ENNQSAGIISYTMN
+602 ESNHPAGIIAYSIN

-624 KKIWVAYNGSQNPQ
+624 KKIWVAYNGSQTPQ
-638 SVTLPTGT
+638 TLTLPKGT
-646 WKIGLSTTGSTKMGN
+646 WKLGLSSNGSSKMGN

-668 SAVILYGE
+668 SAVILYGQ

>member
-1 MNEKYF
+1 MKNIAAF
-7 YLCVYLS
+7 VVFII
-14 SLNLLPMKRIF
+14 SLNV
-25 CTLLLAVTHFIVGA
+25 VTA
-39 QNNPVNYPV
+39 QESRTSYPF
-48 YSGKDLGLSYSAS
+48 YSGKDLGLTYSPKA
-61 ASTFKIWAPTATDA
+61 ATFKIWAPTATAA
-75 KLNLYKSDIGGNA
+75 KLNLYKSDLGGTAIRSIN
-88 ESSLKMNK
+88 MNK
-96 GINGVWELTVKQDL
+96 GENGIWQITVAENL

-141 LRAQVVD
+141 LRAQVID
-148 FTETNPIGWAQD
+148 LKETNPVGWAQD
-160 KSPNFSTANK
+160 KSPNFSVSNK
-170 QTDAIIYELHVRD
+170 QTDAVIYELHVRD

-196 KFLGLAELGTKNMAG
+196 KFLGLAEVGTKNSAG
-211 QYTGLSHIKELG
+211 QSTGLSHIKELG

-238 DETKSATQ
+238 DETKAAVQ

-261 SYSTNPSDGKVR
+261 SYSTNPADGKVR

-279 LVKTMHS
+279 LIKTMHS

-296 YNHTALTKNSNFNI
+296 YNHTALTKNANFNI

-322 GSFSDASGCGNETA
+322 GSFSDASSCGNETA
-336 SDKAMFQKFMIESVV
+336 SDNAMFQKFMIESVV
-351 YWVKEYHIDGFR
+351 YWVNEYHIDGFR
-363 FDLMGVHD
+363 FDLMGIHD

-388 IVLYGEGWTSGGS
+388 IVLYGEGWTSSSS
-401 PLSEEKRALKKNAA
+401 PLPEEKRALKKNAA
-415 QLNDIAVFS
+415 QLNGIAVFS

-437 INDRGFAT
+437 IDDRGFAT

-451 ESVKFGIVAAGN
+451 ESVKFGIVAAGK

-468 YNNINYTK
+468 YSKVNYSK
-476 GPYTAGPAG
+476 EPYTAGPAG

-499 DKIELSFKDAS
+499 DKIALSFKEAS
-510 EEARTKMAQLA
+510 VAERTKMHELA

-553 GDIVNGINWDLK
+553 GDIVNGIDWDLK
-565 TKNNNTYQLIRSLIK
+565 TKNNTSYQFIK
-580 IRRAHPAFRM
+580 NLVQIRRTHPAFRM
-590 QTAAQIAKHLQF
+590 QTAAQIATHINF
-602 ENNQSAGIISYTMN
+602 ENSQPAGIIAYTIN
-616 GAAVGDSW
+616 GAAVGDTW
-624 KKIWVAYNGSQNPQ
+624 KKIWVAYNGSLSPQ
-638 SVTLPTGT
+638 TLTLPRGT
-646 WKIGLSTTGSTKMGN
+646 WKVGLSSNGSSKLDDS
-661 NFTLAGS
+661 FTLAGS
-668 SAVILYGE
+668 SAVILYGQ

>member
-1 MNEKYF
+1 MKNITAF
-7 YLCVYLS
+7 VVFII
-14 SLNLLPMKRIF
+14 SLNV
-25 CTLLLAVTHFIVGA
+25 VTA
-39 QNNPVNYPV
+39 QESRTSYPF
-48 YSGKDLGLSYSAS
+48 YSGKDLGLTYSPKA
-61 ASTFKIWAPTATDA
+61 ATFKIWAPTANAA
-75 KLNLYKSDIGGNA
+75 KLNLYKSDLGGTAIRSIN
-88 ESSLKMNK
+88 MNK
-96 GINGVWELTVKQDL
+96 GENGIWQITVAENL

-141 LRAQVVD
+141 LRAQVID
-148 FTETNPIGWAQD
+148 LKETNPVGWAQD
-160 KSPNFSTANK
+160 KSPNFSVSNK
-170 QTDAIIYELHVRD
+170 QTDAVIYELHVRD
-183 ASIHASSGIKNKG
+183 ASIHESSGIKNKG
-196 KFLGLAELGTKNMAG
+196 KFLGLAEVGTKNSAG
-211 QYTGLSHIKELG
+211 QSTGLSHIKELG

-238 DETKSATQ
+238 DETKAAVQ

-261 SYSTNPSDGKVR
+261 SYSTNPADGKVR

-279 LVKTMHS
+279 LIKTMHS

-296 YNHTALTKNSNFNI
+296 YNHTALTKNANFNI

-322 GSFSDASGCGNETA
+322 GSFSDASSCGNETA
-336 SDKAMFQKFMIESVV
+336 SDNAMFQKFMIESVV
-351 YWVKEYHIDGFR
+351 YWVNEYHIDGFR
-363 FDLMGVHD
+363 FDLMGIHD

-388 IVLYGEGWTSGGS
+388 IVLYGEGWTSSSS
-401 PLSEEKRALKKNAA
+401 PLPEEKRALKKNAA
-415 QLNDIAVFS
+415 QLNGIAVFS

-437 INDRGFAT
+437 IDDRGFAT

-451 ESVKFGIVAAGN
+451 ESVKFGIVAAGK

-468 YNNINYTK
+468 YSKVNYSK
-476 GPYTAGPAG
+476 EPYTASPAG

-499 DKIELSFKDAS
+499 DKIALSFKEAS
-510 EEARTKMAQLA
+510 VAERTKMHELA

-553 GDIVNGINWDLK
+553 GDIVNGIDWDLK
-565 TKNNNTYQLIRSLIK
+565 TKNNTSYQFIK
-580 IRRAHPAFRM
+580 NLVQIRRAHPAFRM
-590 QTAAQIAKHLQF
+590 QTAAQIATHINF
-602 ENNQSAGIISYTMN
+602 ENSQPAGIIAYTIN
-616 GAAVGDSW
+616 GAAVGDTW
-624 KKIWVAYNGSQNPQ
+624 KKIWVAYNGSLSPQ
-638 SVTLPTGT
+638 TLTLPRGT
-646 WKIGLSTTGSTKMGN
+646 WKVGLSSNGSSKLDD

-668 SAVILYGE
+668 SAVILYGQ

>member
-1 MNEKYF
+1 MKNIIAF
-7 YLCVYLS
+7 VVLFA
-14 SLNLLPMKRIF
+14 SLNGLS
-25 CTLLLAVTHFIVGA
+25 A
-39 QNNPVNYPV
+39 QESKIDYPV
-48 YSGKDLGLSYSAS
+48 YTGKDLGLTYTPTA
-61 ASTFKIWAPTATDA
+61 ATFKIWAPTATAA
-75 KLNLYKSDIGGNA
+75 KLNIYKSDLGGTA
-88 ESSLKMNK
+88 VRSITMNK
-96 GINGVWELTVKQDL
+96 GVNGVWQITVPENL

-141 LRAQVVD
+141 LRAQVID
-148 FTETNPIGWAQD
+148 LKETNPVGWDKD
-160 KSPNFSTANK
+160 KSPNFSVANK
-170 QTDAIIYELHVRD
+170 QTDALIYELHVRD

-196 KFLGLAELGTKNMAG
+196 KFLGLAELGTKNNTG
-211 QYTGLSHIKELG
+211 QLTGLSHIKELG
-223 VTHVHLLPFYDYNSV
+223 VTHIHLLPFYDYNSV
-238 DETKSATQ
+238 DETKSAVQ

-273 IKELKE
+273 IRELKE
-279 LVKTMHS
+279 LIKTMHS

-322 GSFSDASGCGNETA
+322 GSFSDASSCGNETA
-336 SDKAMFQKFMIESVV
+336 SEKAMFQKFMIESVV
-351 YWVKEYHIDGFR
+351 YWVNEYHIDGFR
-363 FDLMGVHD
+363 FDLMGIHD
-371 IETMNLIS
+371 IQTMNMIS

-388 IVLYGEGWTSGGS
+388 IVLYGEGWTSSSS
-401 PLSEEKRALKKNAA
+401 PLPEDKRALKKNAA
-415 QLNDIAVFS
+415 QLNGIAVFS

-437 INDRGFAT
+437 IDDRGFAT
-445 GNIGNS
+445 GNTSNS
-451 ESVKFGIVAAGN
+451 ESVKFGVVAAGK

-468 YNNINYTK
+468 YSKVNYSK
-476 GPYTAGPAG
+476 EPYTSGPAG

-499 DKIELSFKDAS
+499 DKIELSFKSAS
-510 EEARTKMAQLA
+510 AAERTKMHELA

-553 GDIVNGINWDLK
+553 GDVVNGIDWDLK
-565 TKNNNTYQLIRSLIK
+565 TKNMASYQFIKSLVQ

-590 QTAAQIAKHLQF
+590 QTAQQIATNINF
-602 ENNQSAGIISYTMN
+602 ENNQPSGIIAYTIN
-616 GAAVGDSW
+616 GAAVGDNW
-624 KKIWVAYNGSQNPQ
+624 KKIWVAYNGSQTPQ
-638 SVTLPTGT
+638 TLTLPKGT
-646 WKIGLSTTGSTKMGN
+646 WKVGLSSNGSSKMGN

-668 SAVILYGE
+668 SAVILYGQ